1 MNLKIIFYSLFLAC
15 LIGCNQGDELLNPN
29 ARSQPA
35 FRTADFGFNQKLNMV
50 TFKDKSD
57 VQDFINNYDSSSN
70 RIDGFYD
77 KGFVPFRVKD
87 NVDEKTF
94 NALTLKKKD
103 ILQKVAV
110 KNKNVRIASVGKTVY
125 TASTDPIFGDA
136 FDNESFI
143 SDDRFASILNA
154 EGEVIVENRV
164 YKYTVD
170 GLYIVDEEDKEY
182 LNNYLAFNATGAPL
196 PTGLSQIDSKIQA
209 YLPPRDSFNDFGT
222 GIWESDDPDCIPPK
236 GNIGWAFPSK
246 CLENP
251 ESPPIYPPPPPP
263 ITPGKPWENMPY
275 DTNHY
280 QNCVPDRPW
289 IDNIFGRNYA
299 CEYYFDSKRKLRT
312 IFAAEDYYIFF
323 DVFAQAKFKQK
334 TLLGW
339 YSSRDANSVYVK
351 INDAKMTLG
360 DRKIQIKI
368 GSQEVKEA
376 ISEIEKI
383 LDGSSEKK
391 ASFLSNV
398 YIDKGSGTS
407 TVEAYSPSF
416 EEIRN
421 AANQAGSLV
430 TPSKKSLISDIRIN
444 FQDLFGKTPKKVFVV
459 TVLGKEQSITDYDI
473 ANITAKAYKE
483 YVTKVNTPGNDKLPA
498 GVVILKKAMN
508 GTSPNEEGEVVSYSF
523 ANDIV
528 KVDGNAIASR
538 QFNIPKQFKL
548 ESATIE
554 FTDWKWLPKR
564 LNIEM
569 SWKKPQKYDVDIE
582 AGAYYNGRWGG
593 SKFRVIKQ

>member
-1 MNLKIIFYSLFLAC
+1 MNLKSIFYSLS
-15 LIGCNQGDELLNPN
+15 LISLMCCSQGDEMLNPN
-29 ARSQPA
+29 PISPPN
-35 FRTADFGFNQKLNMV
+35 FRAADFGFNKDLNMI
-50 TFKDKSD
+50 TFKDKD
-57 VQDFINNYDSSSN
+57 DIQNLINNYESN
-70 RIDGFYD
+70 SNKIDEFYD
-77 KGFVPFRVKD
+77 KGFVPYRVKD

-94 NALTLKKKD
+94 NTLTLKRHD
-103 ILQKVAV
+103 ILKKVEARNNNVKFIAKVA
-110 KNKNVRIASVGKTVY
+110 S
-125 TASTDPIFGDA
+125 TANTNSTIEDRY
-136 FDNESFI
+136 DNEGLI
-143 SDDRFASILNA
+143 NDDRFASILNA
-154 EGEVIVENRV
+154 EGEVLVENRV
-164 YKYTVD
+164 YKYTED

-182 LNNYLAFNATGAPL
+182 LNNYIANNANGAPL

-209 YLPPRDSFNDFGT
+209 YLPPRDKFDDLGI
-222 GIWESDDPDCIPPK
+222 GIWGSDDPDCIPPK
-236 GNIGWAFPSK
+236 GNIGWAFPRK

-251 ESPPIYPPPPPP
+251 DFPPTLPPPPPP
-263 ITPGKPWENMPY
+263 PTPTIPWLNTPY

-299 CEYYFDSKRKLRT
+299 CEYYFDPKRKLRT
-312 IFAAEDYYIFF
+312 IFAAEDYYLFF

-334 TLLGW
+334 TWLGW
-339 YSSRDANSVYVK
+339 FSSRDANSVYLK
-351 INDAKMTLG
+351 INNAKMTLG

-368 GSQEVKEA
+368 GTQELKEA
-376 ISEIEKI
+376 FSEIEKI

-391 ASFLSNV
+391 ATFLSNV
-398 YIDKGSGTS
+398 YIDKGNGTS
-407 TVEAYSPSF
+407 SVEAYSPTF

-421 AANQAGSLV
+421 AANQAGSLI
-430 TPSKKSLISDIRIN
+430 TPKNKSLISDIRIN
-444 FQDLFGKTPKKVFVV
+444 FQDLFGKTPKKIFVV
-459 TVLGKEQSITDYDI
+459 TVLGKEQAITDYDI
-473 ANITAKAYKE
+473 ANITANAYKE
-483 YVTKVNTPGNDKLPA
+483 YVTKMNTPDDKKLPA

-528 KVDGNAIASR
+528 KVDGLAVASR

-564 LNIEM
+564 INIEM
-569 SWKKPQKYDVDIE
+569 SWKKPQSYDVDIE

-593 SKFRVIKQ
+593 SKFRVIKK